1 MKKLLST
8 GYTDWAFNI
17 AMLVLRAGLG
27 LMMLPHGYDKLVHF
41 AQKKNTFM
49 NFLGMGSTFS
59 LSLSL
64 FAEFFCAMFVLIGL
78 FTRFTVLP
86 LIIGMAVALF
96 NAHDAAIFGGGEK
109 AALYLAGFIAIFL
122 LGPGKASVDGMM
134 GK

>member
-17 AMLVLRAGLG
+17 AMLVLRVGLG
-27 LMMLPHGYDKLVHF
+27 LMMLPHGYNKLVHF
-41 AQKKNTFM
+41 STMKNKFI
-49 NFLGMGSTFS
+49 NFLGMGSTVS

-64 FAEFFCAMFVLIGL
+64 FAEFFCAVFVIIGL

-86 LIIGMAVALF
+86 LIIGMSVALF
-96 NAHDAAIFGGGEK
+96 KAHNAAIFGDGEK
-109 AALYLAGFIAIFL
+109 SALYLAGFIVIL
-122 LGPGKASVDGMM
+122 LVGPGKASVDGMM

>member
-8 GYTDWAFNI
+8 GYTDWAFNV
-17 AMLVLRAGLG
+17 AMLVLRVGLG

-41 AQKKNTFM
+41 STMKNKFI
-49 NFLGMGSTFS
+49 NFLGMGGTVS

-64 FAEFFCAMFVLIGL
+64 FAELFCAVFVIIGL

-86 LIIGMAVALF
+86 LIIGMGVALF
-96 NAHDAAIFGGGEK
+96 KAHNAAIFGDGER
-109 AALYLAGFIAIFL
+109 AALYLTGFIVIL
-122 LGPGKASVDGMM
+122 LVGPGKASVDGMM

>member
-27 LMMLPHGYDKLVHF
+27 VMMLTHGYDKLIHF
-41 AQKKNTFM
+41 AAKKSTFI
-49 NFLGMGSTFS
+49 NFLGMGSTVS

-64 FAEFFCAMFVLIGL
+64 FAEFFCALFVMIGL
-78 FTRFTVLP
+78 FTRFSVLP
-86 LIIGMAVALF
+86 LVIGMSVALLK
-96 NAHDAAIFGGGEK
+96 AHDGAIFGGGEK
-109 AALYLAGFIAIFL
+109 AAVYLTGFLVIL
-122 LGPGKASVDGMM
+122 LVGPGKASVDGMM

>member
-17 AMLVLRAGLG
+17 AMLVLRVGLG

-41 AQKKNTFM
+41 AQKKNTFI

-64 FAEFFCAMFVLIGL
+64 FAEFFCAMFVIIGL
-78 FTRFTVLP
+78 FTRFTVFP
-86 LIIGMAVALF
+86 LIVGMAVALF
-96 NAHDAAIFGGGEK
+96 KAHNGDIFGVGEK
-109 AALYLAGFIAIFL
+109 AALYLTGFIVIFL

>member
-17 AMLVLRAGLG
+17 AMLVLRTGLG
-27 LMMLPHGYDKLVHF
+27 LMVLPHGYDKLVHF
-41 AQKKNTFM
+41 AVKKNTFM
-49 NFLGMGSTFS
+49 NFLGMGSTVS

-64 FAEFFCAMFVLIGL
+64 FAEFFCAMFVMIGL

-86 LIIGMAVALF
+86 LVIGMSVAVF
-96 NAHDAAIFGGGEK
+96 KAHDAAIFGGGEK
-109 AALYLAGFIAIFL
+109 AALYLTGFLAIL
-122 LGPGKASVDGMM
+122 LVGPGKASVDGMM

>member
-96 NAHDAAIFGGGEK
+96 NAHDAAIFGSGEK